1 MIFSRTFI
9 NVAAVLA
16 TAMYAKAASEPKYV
30 YQVTHQSVTRHKGQA
45 YITGLRIKDTL
56 LVNSHL
62 NRDGK
67 TWCKCTVERRR
78 RGRRASKRVHVQT
91 CDVPK
96 TFLDD
101 CRKIMVL
108 SEKSNQNPPKQGLD
122 YEYSSELNPKPK
134 QVDDGVPDDFW
145 TQATRKHQE
154 LEFGWIETDASTST
168 NTRKPIDDDHVVYE
182 AGAQTQDVLWLESG
196 EIQTQQHEGS
206 TRKGDVLEEL
216 WKDTSVEEL
225 RKRSREHEKRRRES
239 LQMKKDDDEL
249 VEDSEGSEWE
259 KMWDDAKK
267 HQSKEG
273 AVGSNKLSDTLGAC
287 LDLIKASEDIPAAI

>member
-30 YQVTHQSVTRHKGQA
+30 YQVTHQSVTRHNGQA

-78 RGRRASKRVHVQT
+78 RGRRASKRVQT

-122 YEYSSELNPKPK
+122 YEYSELNAK

-145 TQATRKHQE
+145 TQATRKHQD

-182 AGAQTQDVLWLESG
+182 AGAQIQDVLWLESR
-196 EIQTQQHEGS
+196 EIQTRQQTNDFLSSKAPLDEECPYEGS

-216 WKDTSVEEL
+216 WKNTSVKEL
-225 RKRSREHEKRRRES
+225 RKRSREHEKRRRDS
-239 LQMKKDDDEL
+239 QQLKKDDKEEL
-249 VEDSEGSEWE
+249 VEDIEGSEWQ
-259 KMWDDAKK
+259 KMW
-267 HQSKEG
+267 
-273 AVGSNKLSDTLGAC
+273 NLSDTLGAC
-287 LDLIKASEDIPAAI
+287 VDLLEADGERPAAI